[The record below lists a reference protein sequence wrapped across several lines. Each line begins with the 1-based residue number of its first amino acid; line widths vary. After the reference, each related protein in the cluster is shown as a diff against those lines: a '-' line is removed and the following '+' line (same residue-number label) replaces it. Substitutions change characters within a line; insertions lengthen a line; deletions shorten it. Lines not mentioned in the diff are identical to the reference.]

1 MLFKIEFSSITFIAK
16 SSEILK
22 KFKAAIFKLRA
33 PATITACAQGDLKV
47 RIMTHYPGMTKVCAC
62 ESPYLLY

>member
-1 MLFKIEFSSITFIAK
+1 MLFTIEFSSITFIA

-33 PATITACAQGDLKV
+33 PATITACAQGDLIV
-47 RIMTHYPGMTKVCAC
+47 SI
-62 ESPYLLY
+62 E

>member
-1 MLFKIEFSSITFIAK
+1 MLFTIEFSSITFIA

-33 PATITACAQGDLKV
+33 PATITACAQGDLIV
-47 RIMTHYPGMTKVCAC
+47 RIMTHYPGLTKVCAC